1 MHYLQQSINPL
12 INNKAQNHEET
23 AMEEEI
29 AQAVTEAP
37 AEIDYT
43 NPDQVIMLVQEQG
56 TDMGM
61 KVLAAVLIFI
71 IGRWLAHLV
80 VNMVRKALAKT
91 DLEDTLE
98 HFLCNILNALLMI
111 VVIIAT
117 IGALGVETT
126 SLLAILGAAG
136 LAVGLALQGSLSN
149 FASGVL
155 IVAFRP
161 YKVGDFID
169 AAGVSGSVQEVQIFT
184 TILHTPDNKVVIIPN
199 SQIMN
204 GIITNFSANDTRRV
218 DLVFGCSYGDDV
230 DKVYKVLE
238 EIIAAD
244 DRILS
249 DPEPSIALN
258 TLADSSVNFN
268 VRPWVKKEDYWGVY
282 NGITEQVKRKFDESE
297 LNIPFPQR
305 DVHVYN
311 HND

>member
-1 MHYLQQSINPL
+1 M
-12 INNKAQNHEET
+12 EDET
-23 AMEEEI
+23 I
-29 AQAVTEAP
+29 QAATDAAP
-37 AEIDYT
+37 AIDYS
-43 NPDQVIMLVQEQG
+43 NPDQVILLAQEQG
-56 TDMGM
+56 TDIGM
-61 KVLAAVLIFI
+61 MLLTAVLIFF

-80 VNMVRKALAKT
+80 VNMVRKALART
-91 DLEDTLE
+91 EMEDTLE
-98 HFLCNILNALLMI
+98 RFLCNILNAFLMT

-161 YKVGDFID
+161 YKVGDFIEGG
-169 AAGVSGSVQEVQIFT
+169 GVSGSVDEVQIFT
-184 TILHTPDNKVVIIPN
+184 TVLKTPDNKKVIIPN

-204 GIITNFSANDTRRV
+204 GIITNYSAHDTRRV
-218 DLVFGCSYGDDV
+218 DLVFGCGYGDDI

-238 EIIAAD
+238 EVIAAD
-244 DRILS
+244 DRILK
-249 DPEPSIALN
+249 DPAPTIDLN

-282 NGITEQVKRKFDESE
+282 NGLTEQVKRKFDAAG
-297 LNIPFPQR
+297 LNIPFPQQ
-305 DVHVYN
+305 DVHIYN
-311 HND
+311 HSGGE